1 MFCRWSHVKGF
12 FKHKFVIAHAIKL
25 WAFIWSHRS
34 FIQNV
39 LQKDYRL
46 FCSVFL
52 LLLCSWTFLSAVY
65 WIFWFSFLQP
75 RSDRPGDQVVV
86 HSWWNSLL
94 CSQMLVSSVM
104 FIIQLPNVRVRLWH
118 LWVKRRKRGRSG
130 KLGGKSW
137 LCFRTAKKGNLAVFF
152 TSVYP
157 SLNKFRISEK
167 LSTKTKEEKSR
178 MNGKEEERSIPKTT
192 FQCWKAYWSLNLLE
206 L

>member
-1 MFCRWSHVKGF
+1 MFLVNKFLNWDRWRGYRINNNVLSHVKGF
-12 FKHKFVIAHAIKL
+12 IKHKFVIAHAIKL

-52 LLLCSWTFLSAVY
+52 LLLCPWTFLSAVY

-104 FIIQLPNVRVRLWH
+104 FIIQLPNVRVRLWR

-137 LCFRTAKKGNLAVFF
+137 LCFRTAKKGNLAVFS

-157 SLNKFRISEK
+157 SLNNFRISAFSK
-167 LSTKTKEEKSR
+167 VKYQNQRREE
-178 MNGKEEERSIPKTT
+178 
-192 FQCWKAYWSLNLLE
+192 
-206 L
+206 